1 MTNRT
6 LSVTAGPG
14 SPPPGRGPPGSRRSS
29 VPVPQPHSYSVA
41 GGLTRRPPQLLQ
53 ERLCAPSPPLCPA
66 LLAAR
71 PNARSPT
78 WSRSSAA
85 RRGLPVPPPLTEPL
99 VKLCLVF
106 LFHPRL
112 ETLSVTD
119 SPDVLDRQKCLAALA
134 SLRHAKWF
142 QVCILFFSLSLSSK
156 CVNLKPSRGSRF
168 GLTPAAVPHS
178 APVGGTAANEALVN
192 EPEVTKEAP

>member
-1 MTNRT
+1 MR
-6 LSVTAGPG
+6 PQ
-14 SPPPGRGPPGSRRSS
+14 PPFVPRSARGEAER
-29 VPVPQPHSYSVA
+29 PQPHLEPELS
-41 GGLTRRPPQLLQ
+41 RPQG
-53 ERLCAPSPPLCPA
+53 
-66 LLAAR
+66 AAR
-71 PNARSPT
+71 P
-78 WSRSSAA
+78 
-85 RRGLPVPPPLTEPL
+85 PPPLTEPL

-156 CVNLKPSRGSRF
+156 CVNLKPSRGSQF